1 MIFETAVTEPLPL
14 AAELYDTPECK
25 ALVALC
31 RQLQREAGD
40 QPFYLAG
47 RKAAELT
54 GTPHRQ
60 VARWMKML
68 VVDKVL
74 SLETAGRRHRA
85 SEYRY
90 IAGE

>member
-1 MIFETAVTEPLPL
+1 MSFSQAISEPLPT
-14 AAELYDTPECK
+14 AAELYETAECR

-47 RKAAELT
+47 RKAAELV
-54 GTPHRQ
+54 GAPHRQ
-60 VARWMKML
+60 VARWLKMF

-74 SLETAGRRHRA
+74 ALETAGKRHRA

-90 IAGE
+90 VAGD